1 MNYSEL
7 LDNVRNYTE
16 VTSDVLSNSV
26 INVFLTNI
34 ENKVARQLDSDDQ
47 RRYATTT
54 FEANNAFLDVS
65 GPEGGFRFARA
76 LQIVADDGTRTWL
89 EQRDATFMDEYS
101 VERSTTDTNFT
112 GQPKYWGNW
121 DATTLIVAP
130 TPNVAYTVEMWYD
143 ETAERLGN
151 GSGTTSTTTFL
162 SNNAPE
168 VLLFGTLSEAF
179 SYLKNPQDM
188 QLYEGKYQVALQD
201 FAQEQMGRKR
211 RDEYSDGV
219 LRLPLRSV
227 DPGGS

>member
-211 RDEYSDGV
+211 RDEYQNGV
-219 LRLPLRSV
+219 LRIPMKSLTP
-227 DPGGS
+227 

>member
-47 RRYATTT
+47 RRYATTA

-65 GPEGGFRFARA
+65 GPEGGFRFARG
-76 LQIVADDGTRTWL
+76 LQLVETDGTRTWL
-89 EQRDATFMDEYS
+89 QQRDATFMDEYS

-112 GQPKYWGNW
+112 GKPKYWGNW

-130 TPNVAYTVEMWYD
+130 TPNTAYTVEMWYD
-143 ETAERLGN
+143 ETPERLGN

-168 VLLFGTLSEAF
+168 VLLYGTLSEAY

-201 FAQEQMGRKR
+201 YAQEQMGRKR
-211 RDEYSDGV
+211 RDEYQNGV
-219 LRLPLRSV
+219 LRIPMKSLTP
-227 DPGGS
+227 

>member
-47 RRYATTT
+47 RRYATTA

-65 GPEGGFRFARA
+65 GPEGGFRFARG
-76 LQIVADDGTRTWL
+76 LQLVETDGTRTWL
-89 EQRDATFMDEYS
+89 QQRDATFMDEYS

-112 GQPKYWGNW
+112 GKPKYWGNW

-130 TPNVAYTVEMWYD
+130 TPNTAYTVEMWYD
-143 ETAERLGN
+143 ETPERLGN

-168 VLLFGTLSEAF
+168 VLLYGTLSEAY

-211 RDEYSDGV
+211 RDEYQNGV
-219 LRLPLRSV
+219 LRIPMKSLTP
-227 DPGGS
+227 

>member
-34 ENKVARQLDSDDQ
+34 ENQIDRLLDSDAQ
-47 RRYATTT
+47 RRYATSA
-54 FEANNAFLDVS
+54 FIANNSFLDVS
-65 GPEGGFRFARA
+65 GPEGGFRFARG
-76 LQIVADDGTRTWL
+76 LQLHKSDGTIVWL
-89 EQRDATFMDEYS
+89 EQVDTTFIDEFA

-112 GQPKYWGNW
+112 GKPKYWANW
-121 DATTLIVAP
+121 DATQLVVAP
-130 TPNVAYTVEMWYD
+130 TPNQAYTVEMWYN
-143 ETAERLGN
+143 ETPQRLGN
-151 GSGTTSTTTFL
+151 GSGTTTTTTFL
-162 SNNAPE
+162 SNNASE
-168 VLLFGTLSEAF
+168 VLLYGTLSEAF
-179 SYLKNPQDM
+179 SYLKNDKDM
-188 QLYEGKYQVALQD
+188 QLYTQKFQQALQL